1 MVDEVL
7 PGEAV
12 SRLELESLVLADED
26 GEVSADEGDDLPTD
40 SPSTV
45 TDQRNKRRL
54 DLLRQDEHDDEDLS
68 EDGVPQKPRSSLES
82 ESERIIDKAR
92 AYQQELFERAK
103 EENIIV
109 VLGTG
114 TGKTLIA
121 TMLIRH
127 ILDEQIV
134 EQAANKA
141 PKFIFFLAHSVPLV
155 HQQARFLS
163 TNLAVEVLALSGK
176 GKEDLWQ
183 RSEWERI
190 LERVPVI
197 VCTPAVLDQALFHAF
212 VDISEIS
219 LLVFDEAHHC
229 KKNHPYAKII
239 RDYYL
244 HSSGPKPRLFG
255 MTASPVDSKRNIA
268 DTIEDLESL
277 LHCKIVTTSDFSLF
291 GFAWKPKDV
300 VWEYSQYKEHTATE
314 LYKKVLFLRDLIPEL
329 RPDFDFAW
337 RASAELG
344 TWFTDRI
351 LSYVV
356 GRTED
361 ETNQLISK
369 LERGTVYADMVE
381 AEDRA
386 SAVQRT
392 GGIYDIVRSH
402 NFAQLAPLRPLVSP
416 KVEVLLANLRA
427 RYAEFP
433 DTRAMVFV
441 QQRWTAVVLYD
452 ALEDLSIPHIR
463 PGILTGGGHLARG
476 TISSKTQEQ
485 VLRDFHAGLVNL
497 VFATSVGEEG
507 IDIPQCNLVVR
518 FDPNTTAIQ
527 YMQSRGRA
535 RMKDSIYAH
544 MLEQDNFDHR
554 AMMEYFIDSANYIQ
568 AFCSSLPP
576 DRLLGRGTK
585 LDRLVA
591 RDKANGAFKTPLG
604 VLCNFSNC
612 LTILSRYAS
621 SVNTQDILRTPSYEE
636 LFDQVP
642 DQLFQYVVR
651 IPTGEGATVK
661 GAKGHPQTNKIL
673 ARRSAAF
680 NCVVKLRQ
688 KRLLD
693 DNLDSVFRK
702 AKPANHNARLAVSA
716 RKDSY
721 DMQTKPSIWQREL
734 GVVPQSLFALVVDI
748 VPHGRLQHKLAP
760 MVLLTRLPL
769 PLFPTFPVFLETGI
783 RADVVTSQLSQPFAV
798 TEVEVE
804 QLTAYTLNSIFA
816 DVFNKIYAFD
826 ARQVAY
832 WLVPKLAEAP
842 KHTTIL
848 RQLVDFSAL
857 QRASKLRPTWSAGDE
872 VSAWCN
878 QFLVDPL
885 SGKHHYFTESVVEGK
900 GPFDPEPKEFLPK
913 EGKKAKP
920 ASIIYFTDSHWR
932 VSEKEKLAVKW
943 DRNQPVIEAQIQ
955 VVRRNFLDYPT
966 DKEQAVAKCW
976 IVPEPLERA
985 RLTPAEARFALLWPS
1000 VLYRL
1005 EQYLIA
1011 LEAMDKLGLKGI
1023 PTGLALEAFTKDAQG
1038 DDEGEYNSSGNSNS
1052 SNSNQQVSAARHRG
1066 MGKNYERLEFLGDSL
1081 LKMTTTITVFNRTA
1095 CDEEGMHC
1103 RRMAMLCNRNLFNV
1117 ASSPTYD
1124 LPRYIRS
1131 QSFMREYWYPENM
1144 VLLKGRGAN
1153 PKDPQPVQHAGKTHA
1168 LGMKTIADVC
1178 EATIGAAVIAQ
1189 QDQPLETRFDLAIR
1203 AVTVLV
1209 GSEDHAVQQWAD
1221 FAPMYKP
1228 PTWQL
1233 DLGDPR
1239 AIDLAT
1245 RVGRRIGYK
1254 FKYPRLLRS
1263 AFTHSSDANAPV
1275 PDLQRLEFLG
1285 DACLDWV
1292 SIAWLFA
1299 TNPDRDPQWLTEH
1312 KMALVSN
1319 RFLAAL
1325 AVVLDFHKFFFTPS
1339 TVKLFS
1345 DIKAYADEATELYQS
1360 FLLSSDSSSDSSSSK
1375 SNSNSSSSSPSPSP
1389 QDGAPTSTTPTP
1401 TTTTTPIGPDF
1412 WIKISKPPPKA
1423 LADLVESTL
1432 GAMLIDSGFRLEPLV
1447 AFFHTHVLPFFRDI
1461 SIYDGYASQHPV
1473 SYVYKKLAEEYGCL
1487 DFKVMNTD
1495 VREGSVELVITA
1507 GVLVH
1512 DAVVAKCTGSS
1523 ARYAKVKASK
1533 MALDR
1538 LDGMT
1543 RNEFRERFGCNCA
1556 AGANRA

>member
-1 MVDEVL
+1 MVDNAHS
-7 PGEAV
+7 GEAA
-12 SRLELESLVLADED
+12 SRLEPDSMLVIDDE
-26 GEVSADEGDDLPTD
+26 GEVSADDGDDGDYQQTD
-40 SPSTV
+40 SPSTGA
-45 TDQRNKRRL
+45 DQRNRHRL
-54 DLLRQDEHDDEDLS
+54 DILRQHEYDEDDLA
-68 EDGVPQKPRSSLES
+68 EDSLPREARSSLER
-82 ESERIIDKAR
+82 ESDRIIDKAR

-127 ILDEQIV
+127 VLDEQIV
-134 EQAANKA
+134 EKAASNP

-155 HQQARFLS
+155 HQQTRFLS
-163 TNLAVEVLALSGK
+163 TNLAVDVLALSGK

-183 RSEWERI
+183 R
-190 LERVPVI
+190 
-197 VCTPAVLDQALFHAF
+197 TVLDQALFHAY
-212 VDISEIS
+212 ISMSEIS
-219 LLVFDEAHHC
+219 LLIFDEAHHC

-244 HSSGPKPRLFG
+244 HTPGPKPRLFG

-268 DTIEDLESL
+268 DTIDDLESL

-300 VWEYSQYKEHTATE
+300 VWEYSQYKAHTETE
-314 LYKKVLFLRDLIPEL
+314 FYKKVLFLRDLVTEL

-351 LSYVV
+351 LSYVI

-361 ETNQLISK
+361 ETSQLISK
-369 LERGTVYADMVE
+369 LERGAVYADIVE
-381 AEDRA
+381 AEERA
-386 SAVQRT
+386 AAVQRT
-392 GGIYDIVRSH
+392 SGIYEIVRTH
-402 NFAQLAPLRPLVSP
+402 YFAQLAPQRPLVSP
-416 KVEVLLANLRA
+416 KVEVLLTNLRA

-452 ALEDLSIPHIR
+452 AFEELSIPHIR

-535 RMKDSIYAH
+535 RMKDSMYAH
-544 MLEQDNFDHR
+544 MIEQDNFDHR
-554 AMMEYFIDSANYIQ
+554 AMMDYFIDSANYIQ
-568 AFCSSLPP
+568 AFCSSLPQ

-585 LDRLVA
+585 LNQMIA
-591 RDKANGAFKTPLG
+591 RDKANGAFKTPTG
-604 VLCNFSNC
+604 VLCNFNNC
-612 LTILSRYAS
+612 LTILSRYAT
-621 SVNTQDILRTPSYEE
+621 SVNTQEIMRTPSYEE
-636 LFDQVP
+636 IFDHAP
-642 DQLFQYVVR
+642 DQLFQYLVR

-661 GAKGHPQTNKIL
+661 GAKGLPQTNKIL
-673 ARRSAAF
+673 AKRSAAF

-693 DNLDSVFRK
+693 DNLDSIFRK
-702 AKPANHNARLAVSA
+702 VKPANANARLAVSA

-721 DMQTKPSIWQREL
+721 DMQTKPSIWQQEL
-734 GVVPQSLFALVVDI
+734 GLAPKRLFALVVDI
-748 VPHGRLQHKLAP
+748 VPHGQLQHEVAP

-769 PLFPTFPVFLETGI
+769 PLLPTFPVFLEDGI
-783 RADVVTSQLSQPFAV
+783 EADVVTRQLSQPFSV
-798 TEVEVE
+798 TEFEVE

-816 DVFNKIYAFD
+816 DVFNKIYTFD
-826 ARQVAY
+826 ALQVAY
-832 WLVPKLAEAP
+832 WLVPKLAEGKNDSA
-842 KHTTIL
+842 IL
-848 RQLVDFSAL
+848 RELVDFSAL
-857 QRASKLRPTWSAGDE
+857 DRASKPRPTWSAGDE
-872 VSAWCN
+872 ASTWCN

-885 SGKHHYFTESVVEGK
+885 SGKHHYFSGSIVEGK
-900 GPFDPEPKEFLPK
+900 GPFDPEPQEFLPK

-966 DKEQAVAKCW
+966 EKEQAVAKCW
-976 IVPEPLERA
+976 IVPEPLEIA

-1000 VLYRL
+1000 ILYRL
-1005 EQYLIA
+1005 EQYLIV
-1011 LEAMDKLGLKGI
+1011 LEAMDTLGLADI
-1023 PTGLALEAFTKDAQG
+1023 PAELALEAFTKDAQA
-1038 DDEGEYNSSGNSNS
+1038 DDEEEHNHNIP
-1052 SNSNQQVSAARHRG
+1052 QQPLAAKHRG

-1117 ASSPTYD
+1117 ASSPTYN

-1144 VLLKGRGAN
+1144 ILLKGRGAN
-1153 PKDPQPVQHAGKTHA
+1153 PKDPQPVQHAAKTHA

-1178 EATIGAAVIAQ
+1178 EATIGAAVIAH
-1189 QDQPLETRFDLAIR
+1189 QDLPLETRFDLAIR
-1203 AVTVLV
+1203 AVTALV
-1209 GSEDHAVQQWAD
+1209 GSEDHAIQQWAD
-1221 FAPMYKP
+1221 LQPMYSIP
-1228 PTWQL
+1228 AWQL
-1233 DLGDPR
+1233 DQGDPR
-1239 AIDLAT
+1239 ANDLAA
-1245 RVGRRIGYK
+1245 RLGERIGYK

-1263 AFTHSSDANAPV
+1263 AFTHSSDTNAPV

-1292 SIAWLFA
+1292 SISWLFN
-1299 TNPDRDPQWLTEH
+1299 TNPDRGPQWLTEH

-1325 AVVLDFHKFFFTPS
+1325 AVILDFHKFFFTPT

-1345 DIKAYADEATELYQS
+1345 DVKAYAEETTDLYQAFKS
-1360 FLLSSDSSSDSSSSK
+1360 GGGGGGDSSS
-1375 SNSNSSSSSPSPSP
+1375 P
-1389 QDGAPTSTTPTP
+1389 GL
-1401 TTTTTPIGPDF
+1401 GPDF
-1412 WIKISKPPPKA
+1412 WLKIRKPPPKA

-1432 GAMLIDSGFRLEPLV
+1432 GAILIDSGFQLAPVE
-1447 AFFHTHVLPFFRDI
+1447 AFFTTHVLPYFGDI
-1461 SIYDGYASQHPV
+1461 RLYDGYASQHPV
-1473 SYVYKKLAEEYGCL
+1473 SFVYKRLAEEFGCM

-1507 GVLVH
+1507 GVVVH

-1533 MALDR
+1533 LALDR
-1538 LDGMT
+1538 LDGLT
-1543 RNEFRERFGCNCA
+1543 RNEFSERFGCNCA
-1556 AGANRA
+1556 SRA